1 MAGVKGLLARVRKLE
16 PKAGHVARCLGS
28 FERFEA
34 KCTIG
39 VEAGLHDPDEMPHI
53 VYCVRRWIEQGL

>member
-1 MAGVKGLLARVRKLE
+1 MAGVKGLLARVRRLE
-16 PKAGHVARCLGS
+16 PKAGHVARRLGS

-34 KCTIG
+34 ECMRG
-39 VEAGLHDPDEMPHI
+39 VEEGRYDPEDMPQV